1 MGARGRPARVLEV
14 WRGVGSDFGWHR
26 GGVRTPRRGPQVPE
40 CTSHFGFGVGGCQAP
55 TAPCPPGQPSRGG
68 QLGAHAA
75 DTTSAFLLRIFLG
88 NFFLHTVLS
97 PDPGG
102 GCALALRPATLFW
115 VVAECAAW
123 PLFLP
128 WEPPPPGSAGLWGAP
143 RAGLSPSAPSQPGL
157 PPSLS
162 GGWPWALTEP
172 RWALVL
178 SSGK

>member
-1 MGARGRPARVLEV
+1 MGARGRPARVLGA
-14 WRGVGSDFGWHR
+14 WRGVGSDFGWHT
-26 GGVRTPRRGPQVPE
+26 GGVTLSAEACRCRSARATSGLEWEGVRRPQPRVHQG
-40 CTSHFGFGVGGCQAP
+40 S
-55 TAPCPPGQPSRGG
+55 PPAGG

-128 WEPPPPGSAGLWGAP
+128 WEPPPPGSAGL
-143 RAGLSPSAPSQPGL
+143 
-157 PPSLS
+157 
-162 GGWPWALTEP
+162 
-172 RWALVL
+172 
-178 SSGK
+178 